1 MYVSVKIL
9 AYKIGES
16 FFRFIWLFRFFF
28 LFLQQKSTT
37 INN

>member
-1 MYVSVKIL
+1 MYVSVKTL
-9 AYKIGES
+9 AYKVGEN
-16 FFRFIWLFRFFF
+16 FFRFFLVVQIFF